1 MKMEFVD
8 ITSDEQRILMLFDA
22 HGSTFQSEQGQVD
35 SYLESQG
42 LSPKRQYFENR
53 GDTEYL
59 VYYFGSCYLDGHL
72 DKLTSMTESS

>member
-1 MKMEFVD
+1 MKMESVD
-8 ITSDEQRILMLFDA
+8 ITSEEQRILLLFDA
-22 HGSTFQSEQGQVD
+22 HGSRLQQEQGLVD

-72 DKLTSMTESS
+72 DKLTSMTELN

>member
-1 MKMEFVD
+1 MKMEVAD
-8 ITSDEQRILMLFDA
+8 ITSDEQRILLLFDA
-22 HGSTFQSEQGQVD
+22 HGSSLKSEQGQVD

-53 GDTEYL
+53 GDIEYL

-72 DKLTSMTESS
+72 DKLTSMAELS